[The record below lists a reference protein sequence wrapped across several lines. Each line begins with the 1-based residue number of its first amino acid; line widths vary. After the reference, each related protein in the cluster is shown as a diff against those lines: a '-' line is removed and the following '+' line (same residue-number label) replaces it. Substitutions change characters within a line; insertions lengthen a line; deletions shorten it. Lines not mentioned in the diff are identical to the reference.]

1 ARRGR
6 ARVVGPA
13 VGATPAVRTTAGY
26 EYSAE
31 PVCIAAAHG
40 GTTQIAPPRIVDPVG
55 SDGAAEEAWWRGTL
69 VRGNPKPGAVGHVQ
83 ARTGWARAQLCGSR
97 LIRVGV
103 VEWKDATS
111 RRPFASPVGF
121 RVRGGSYYWIG
132 LIYWVRSGGKVFAP
146 VEPHIIR
153 ARTVRHDKSCAFG

>member
-1 ARRGR
+1 PPIVGSAGTPPGTTV
-6 ARVVGPA
+6 ARVVAALPAMSGHATVLGPA
-13 VGATPAVRTTAGY
+13 IGATPAVRSTAGY

-40 GTTQIAPPRIVDPVG
+40 GTTQIAPPGSVDPGG

-83 ARTGWARAQLCGSR
+83 ARTGWARAQLAGAS
-97 LIRVGV
+97 LIPGGV
-103 VEWKDATS
+103 VVWKDATG

-121 RVRGGSYYWIG
+121 RVGGGSYYWI
-132 LIYWVRSGGKVFAP
+132 
-146 VEPHIIR
+146 
-153 ARTVRHDKSCAFG
+153 

>member
-31 PVCIAAAHG
+31 PVCIAAAQG
-40 GTTQIAPPRIVDPVG
+40 GRTQIAPPRIVDPVG

-83 ARTGWARAQLCGSR
+83 ARTGWARAQLAGAS
-97 LIRVGV
+97 LIPGGV
-103 VEWKDATS
+103 VVWKDATG

-121 RVRGGSYYWIG
+121 RGRGGRYYWIG
-132 LIYWVRSGGKVFAP
+132 LMCWVRRGGKVYGCS
-146 VEPHIIR
+146 EP
-153 ARTVRHDKSCAFG
+153 GQL